1 MADINT
7 VSDLDQFLSKPLQ
20 KKQPKQQGL
29 AAPPAEPKQAIPQI
43 KSVQDLDSFLKQ
55 PIQKFDTAPVEKWR
69 KAQGDTGPSLTRP
82 PEQGMVDKI
91 FGKLGDIP
99 VAGNLTLRDAYRR
112 FSESSLLAPELATDP
127 RVKWEREHVKQ
138 PLNVVSALEG

>member
-69 KAQGDTGPSLTRP
+69 KAQADTGPSITRG
-82 PEQGMVDKI
+82 PEPDL
-91 FGKLGDIP
+91 FSRLGDLK
-99 VAGNLTLRDAYRR
+99 VAGNFTLRDAYRR
-112 FSESSLLAPELATDP
+112 FQSPIGSDDATNP
-127 RVKWEREHVKQ
+127 
-138 PLNVVSALEG
+138 